1 MRNFVLFALALFVLL
16 LAMSSRVFA
25 QVNTVNLSGTVLDPQ
40 NLAVSNAHITV
51 QNLATGAQ
59 RTAISDAN
67 GRYDIVGLPPG
78 KYSFTVEASGFAV
91 LINPSLTLI
100 LGVSQIGRAHV

>member
-1 MRNFVLFALALFVLL
+1 MRVRNLVLFALAFAAL
-16 LAMSSRVFA
+16 LAVLPGRVSA

-40 NLAVSNAHITV
+40 NLAVGNAHITV
-51 QNLATGAQ
+51 RNLATGAQ
-59 RTAISDAN
+59 RTATSNAD

-91 LINPSLTLI
+91 LTN
-100 LGVSQIGRAHV
+100 QIGRASCWVRV